1 MAGLNSRSMGR
12 SSFLF
17 LVVKKGRKFSHLEIL
32 QLFASLL
39 FTVTST
45 NGFGLKLVCNVNIL
59 VKSIHSVCRTG
70 ENAAIFRGVE
80 R

>member
-39 FTVTST
+39 FTVGTVT
-45 NGFGLKLVCNVNIL
+45 FFIQTFFIRDKVY
-59 VKSIHSVCRTG
+59 T
-70 ENAAIFRGVE
+70 
-80 R
+80 